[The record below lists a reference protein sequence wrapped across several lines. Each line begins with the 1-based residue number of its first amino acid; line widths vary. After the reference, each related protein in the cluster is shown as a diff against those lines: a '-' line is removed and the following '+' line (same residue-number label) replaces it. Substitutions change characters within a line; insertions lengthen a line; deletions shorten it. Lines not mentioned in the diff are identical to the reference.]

1 MEKKFEID
9 MENIQNDLA
18 IEGMT
23 ISPEDIHLFEKYSNQ
38 EMALEDVIKTIQG
51 NTMEKIWEIY
61 MKPKIQYIVTKVPIY
76 W

>member
-51 NTMEKIWEIY
+51 NTMEKI
-61 MKPKIQYIVTKVPIY
+61 
-76 W
+76 